1 MLEIVAIIAAIA
13 VVLIVVVLIYAA
25 TKPDTFRI
33 QRTASI
39 KAPPEKIFALLNDF
53 HLWPSWS
60 PWEKMDS
67 DMKRTLS
74 GASSGKGAVYAWD
87 GNSKVGQGR
96 MEIIDAS
103 PPSRL
108 AIKLDFLRPFEA
120 HNMVEFTLV
129 ASGDA
134 TNLTWAM
141 NGPLPYMAKVM
152 HVFFNM
158 DRMVGKDFETG
169 LANLK
174 TIAEK

>member
-13 VVLIVVVLIYAA
+13 VVLIVAVLIYAA
-25 TKPDTFRI
+25 TKPAIFRI
-33 QRTASI
+33 QRAASI

-60 PWEKMDS
+60 PWEKMDP

-74 GASSGKGAVYAWD
+74 GASSGKGAVYAWE

-120 HNMVEFTLV
+120 HNMVEFTLGT
-129 ASGDA
+129 SGDA
-134 TNLTWAM
+134 TNVIWAM
-141 NGPLPYMAKVM
+141 NGPLPSPTSPWTRTAITSSKGSPPS
-152 HVFFNM
+152 HSPSSAA
-158 DRMVGKDFETG
+158 RPS
-169 LANLK
+169 
-174 TIAEK
+174 